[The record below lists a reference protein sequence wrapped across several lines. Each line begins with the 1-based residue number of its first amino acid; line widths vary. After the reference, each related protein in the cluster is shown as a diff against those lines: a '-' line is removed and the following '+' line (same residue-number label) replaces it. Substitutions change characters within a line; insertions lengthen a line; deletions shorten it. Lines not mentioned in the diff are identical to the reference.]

1 MTLRWW
7 SIWWGQRG
15 DRRKI
20 HWKKWGTLCKTKAAG
35 WLGFRDLWKFNDAM
49 LAKQVWRL
57 INNTESLPYKVFK
70 AKDFPNGSIFY
81 AKASSGLFAWKSIL
95 WARKFISMG
104 ARWRIGDGSNIKIFE
119 NRWLPDAGVE
129 KNFHQVL
136 TFQEMLRWMHL
147 LMETRQHGI
156 FNLLRKPFYLLTQ
169 AE

>member
-1 MTLRWW
+1 MFGCFQFPSQIEFWKQFLFSTHFGLPNKFFSLNNRKLFLK
-7 SIWWGQRG
+7 IENRG
-15 DRRKI
+15 TKQLPKI
-20 HWKKWGTLCKTKAAG
+20 PK
-35 WLGFRDLWKFNDAM
+35 
-49 LAKQVWRL
+49 
-57 INNTESLPYKVFK
+57 SLFYKVFK
-70 AKDFPNGSIFY
+70 AKYFPNGSIFD

-156 FNLLRKPFYLLTQ
+156 FNLLRKPFYLLT
-169 AE
+169 